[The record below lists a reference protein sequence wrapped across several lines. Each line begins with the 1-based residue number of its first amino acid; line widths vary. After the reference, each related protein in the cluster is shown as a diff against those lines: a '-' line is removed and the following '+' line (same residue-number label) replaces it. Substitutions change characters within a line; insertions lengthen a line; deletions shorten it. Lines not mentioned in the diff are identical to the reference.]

1 VQEGRPVT
9 FLLVG
14 ESVATLVSPKW
25 GCQTPTPENG
35 SLESS
40 ETPENSE
47 DNLEDQNTSPWGF
60 LYTIGKVL
68 KRKCLK

>member
-1 VQEGRPVT
+1 MRTLT

-25 GCQTPTPENG
+25 ECQTPTPENG

-40 ETPENSE
+40 GTLENSE
-47 DNLEDQNTSPWGF
+47 DDLED
-60 LYTIGKVL
+60 
-68 KRKCLK
+68 